1 MTPFPIT
8 IFHNP
13 DCGTSRNVLRAIL
26 DQGYEP
32 KVVLYVEQGWTGEQL
47 TDLMA
52 RMGVSARA
60 ILREKKTPAEALG
73 LLDPAVSDEAIL
85 AAMVENP
92 ILVNRPIVET
102 PLGVVM
108 ARPSERVFEVL
119 DRRPA
124 TFVKEDGEVIV
135 L

>member
-1 MTPFPIT
+1 MTDFPVT
-8 IFHNP
+8 LFHNP
-13 DCGTSRNVLRAIL
+13 DCGTSRNVLRAVL
-26 DQGYEP
+26 DQGYAP
-32 KVVLYVEQGWTGEQL
+32 KVVHYVEQGWTAAQL
-47 TDLMA
+47 TDLIA

-60 ILREKKTPAEALG
+60 VLREKGAPAEALG
-73 LLDPAVSDEAIL
+73 LLDPAVSDEALI
-85 AAMVENP
+85 AAMVAHP

-102 PLGVVM
+102 PLGVVL

-124 TFVKEDGEVIV
+124 SFVKEDGEVVV

>member
-1 MTPFPIT
+1 MTDFPVT

-13 DCGTSRNVLRAIL
+13 DCGTSRNGLRAIL
-26 DQGYEP
+26 DQGYAP
-32 KVVLYVEQGWTGEQL
+32 KVVLYLESGWTASQL
-47 TDLMA
+47 TDLIA
-52 RMGVSARA
+52 RMGVPVRA
-60 ILREKKTPAEALG
+60 VLREKGTPAETLG
-73 LLDPAVSDEAIL
+73 LLDPAVSDEALIS
-85 AAMVENP
+85 AMVEHP

-119 DRRPA
+119 DRRPER
-124 TFVKEDGEVIV
+124 FVKEDGEVVV

>member
-1 MTPFPIT
+1 MTAFPIT

-13 DCGTSRNVLRAIL
+13 DCGTSRNALRAIL

-32 KVVLYVEQGWTGEQL
+32 KVVLYVEQGWTAAQL
-47 TDLMA
+47 TELIA
-52 RMGVSARA
+52 RLGVSARA

-73 LLDPAVSDEAIL
+73 LLDPAVSDEALI
-85 AAMVENP
+85 AAMVEHP

-124 TFVKEDGEVIV
+124 TFVKEDGEVVV

>member
-1 MTPFPIT
+1 MSSFPIT
-8 IFHNP
+8 VFHNP

-26 DQGYEP
+26 DQGYHP
-32 KVVLYVEQGWTGEQL
+32 KVVLYVEAGWTAPQL
-47 TDLMA
+47 TDLIG

-73 LLDPAVSDEAIL
+73 LLDPAVSDETIL
-85 AAMVENP
+85 AAMVKHP

-102 PLGVVM
+102 PRGVVL

-124 TFVKEDGEVIV
+124 TFVKEDGEVVV

>member
-1 MTPFPIT
+1 MTDFPIT

-32 KVVLYVEQGWTGEQL
+32 TVVLYVEQGWTPAQL
-47 TDLMA
+47 TDLIA

-73 LLDPAVSDEAIL
+73 LLDPAVSDEAIV
-85 AAMVENP
+85 AAMVERP

-124 TFVKEDGEVIV
+124 TFVKEDGEVVV

>member
-1 MTPFPIT
+1 MTDLLVT
-8 IFHNP
+8 IFHNA
-13 DCGTSRNVLRAIL
+13 DCGTSRNVLRAVL
-26 DQGYEP
+26 DQGYAP
-32 KVVLYVEQGWTGEQL
+32 KVVLYVEQGWTAPQL
-47 TDLMA
+47 TDLIDRMA
-52 RMGVSARA
+52 VSARA
-60 ILREKKTPAEALG
+60 ILREKGTPAGAMG
-73 LLDPAVSDEAIL
+73 LLDPAVSDEAII
-85 AAMVENP
+85 AAMVEHP

-124 TFVKEDGEVIV
+124 TFVKEDGEVVV

>member
-85 AAMVENP
+85 AAMVEHP

>member
-1 MTPFPIT
+1 MTDFHVT

-13 DCGTSRNVLRAIL
+13 DCGTSRNVLRALL
-26 DQGYEP
+26 DQGYAP
-32 KVVLYVEQGWTGEQL
+32 RVVLYLDSGWTETQL
-47 TDLMA
+47 IALIA
-52 RMGVSARA
+52 RMDVPGRA
-60 ILREKKTPAEALG
+60 VLREKSTPALEMG
-73 LLDPAVSDEAIL
+73 LLDEAVSDETLI
-85 AAMVENP
+85 AAMVEHP

-124 TFVKEDGEVIV
+124 TFVKEDGEVVV

>member
-1 MTPFPIT
+1 MTDFPVT

-26 DQGYEP
+26 DQGYAPE
-32 KVVLYVEQGWTGEQL
+32 VVLYLESGWSVPQL
-47 TDLMA
+47 TDLIA
-52 RMGVSARA
+52 RMGVPARGA
-60 ILREKKTPAEALG
+60 LREKGTPAEALG
-73 LLDPAVSDEAIL
+73 LLDPAVTDEALI
-85 AAMVENP
+85 AAMVEHP
-92 ILVNRPIVET
+92 VLVNRPIVET

-124 TFVKEDGEVIV
+124 TFVKEDGEVVV